1 MHFERA
7 KFQKKNVH
15 FELRFLWSRE
25 QNDLYSPVRAAE
37 PIKVGVK
44 TSENLQEQSG
54 GHGGTDLAFKRQIH
68 EYALV

>member
-7 KFQKKNVH
+7 KFQKKKHVH
-15 FELRFLWSRE
+15 FELRFPWSRE

-54 GHGGTDLAFKRQIH
+54 GHGGTDLLSRDRFMNMH
-68 EYALV
+68 